1 LFCKCPVNSK
11 LLSFSSISLHALF
24 TACLKLHVDGNNA
37 LHDRHA
43 GFIEDTAD
51 TVTTQ
56 CISADRQISSQRLVD
71 DDLDDFT
78 ELPIF
83 TKRSSRRLRRT
94 SMEIYRKSLHDAD
107 NVASEEECDT
117 TSVCQDTGTADATTT
132 ARVET
137 ASTLDAVLCDK
148 LAILPTESENSVI
161 LPTTAVENV
170 DIQSDV
176 QTAKLPSITNSNG
189 VITSTTGM
197 VLIVCVIMWS
207 IFLLSN

>member
-1 LFCKCPVNSK
+1 
-11 LLSFSSISLHALF
+11 
-24 TACLKLHVDGNNA
+24 
-37 LHDRHA
+37 
-43 GFIEDTAD
+43 
-51 TVTTQ
+51 
-56 CISADRQISSQRLVD
+56 
-71 DDLDDFT
+71 
-78 ELPIF
+78 
-83 TKRSSRRLRRT
+83 
-94 SMEIYRKSLHDAD
+94 MEIYRKSLHDAD